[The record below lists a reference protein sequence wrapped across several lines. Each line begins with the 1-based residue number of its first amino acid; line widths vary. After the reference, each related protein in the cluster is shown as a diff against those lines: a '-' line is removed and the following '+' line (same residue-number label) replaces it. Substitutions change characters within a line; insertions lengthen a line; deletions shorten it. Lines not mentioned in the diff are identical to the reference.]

1 VTVRKM
7 GSIMK
12 KEKLTSDQILE
23 YRKTISQ
30 LSNSGKYKQAYALSL
45 KLTKQYPDV
54 IMFQYL
60 EAVFTAEDTRH
71 LTKKQTEKKYAIAA
85 KKLKLLLI
93 KLRNVDPK
101 LRKSIRNEYYW
112 FSKQPYKQYLL
123 GIESNKNG
131 QNGYY
136 SMGVGA
142 SRLALEY
149 GRKQRKKLCLKWSK
163 ISEKAWLRFFKAD
176 PNWFN
181 AYYFYAVALGL
192 QGKTLEMNKALKMGS
207 KISGIPVSDEMFQE
221 AIREVE
227 SVKFL

>member
-1 VTVRKM
+1 MQRITKISPPQV
-7 GSIMK
+7 
-12 KEKLTSDQILE
+12 LE
-23 YRKTISQ
+23 YRKRISR
-30 LSNSGKYKQAYALSL
+30 LSNSGNFKKAYALSF

-71 LTKKQTEKKYAIAA
+71 LSKSEKDKKYSLAA
-85 KKLKLLLI
+85 KKLKALLP
-93 KLRNVDPK
+93 KLRNVDAS

-112 FSKQPYKQYLL
+112 FSQQPYKQYLL
-123 GIESNKNG
+123 GVECNKNG

-136 SMGVGA
+136 SIGVGA
-142 SRLALEY
+142 SKLALKY
-149 GRKQRKKLCLKWSK
+149 GRQKRKTLCFRWAK
-163 ISEKAWLRFFKAD
+163 ISEKAWLHFFKSN

-192 QGKTLEMNKALKMGS
+192 QGRNIEMNEALKKGS
-207 KISGIPVSDEMFQE
+207 KISGIPLDNKMFQE

-227 SVKFL
+227 SVKF

>member
-1 VTVRKM
+1 
-7 GSIMK
+7 MK
-12 KEKLTSDQILE
+12 KEKITADQILAH
-23 YRKTISQ
+23 RKKISQ
-30 LSNSGKYKQAYALSL
+30 LSNSGKFKQAYDLTL
-45 KLTKQYPDV
+45 KLTKKFPDV
-54 IMFQYL
+54 IVFQYL
-60 EAVFTAEDTRH
+60 EAVFSAEDTRH
-71 LTKKQTEKKYAIAA
+71 LTKYQARLKYSIAA
-85 KKLKLLLI
+85 RKLKTLLP

-149 GRKQRKKLCLKWSK
+149 GRRHKKKLCLKWAK
-163 ISEKAWLRFFKAD
+163 ISEKAWLHFFKTE

-181 AYYFYAVALGL
+181 SYYFYAVALGL
-192 QGKTLEMNKALKMGS
+192 QGRTAEMNKALKIGS

-221 AIREVE
+221 ALREVE
-227 SVKFL
+227 SVRI